1 MRHRALITALLTLCA
16 SLLVAAPAMANAG
29 EGLAGETN
37 DKIVTFFCL
46 GVLLFF
52 VITVFLGT
60 YIQTRLEATKDA
72 EKKAKMR
79 QRVGW

>member
-1 MRHRALITALLTLCA
+1 MRNRVLLTALLTLCA
-16 SLLVAAPAMANAG
+16 SLLAAGPAMANAG

-46 GVLLFF
+46 GVLAFF
-52 VITVFLGT
+52 VLTIIIGT
-60 YIQTRLEATKDA
+60 IIQTRLEAKKDA
-72 EKKAKMR
+72 QKKAKMR

>member
-1 MRHRALITALLTLCA
+1 MRFRASMTALLTLCA
-16 SLLVAAPAMANAG
+16 TLVAAAPAMAKAG

-52 VITVFLGT
+52 VLVIVLGT
-60 YIQTRLEATKDA
+60 LIQSRLEAKKDA
-72 EKKAKMR
+72 AKKAKMQ